1 MRKTLTLS
9 VVVILALFSVAAIK
23 FFTDYPNSVPVGSD
37 FFVLQRNQSY
47 INASRDQVK
56 NDWFNNPAFTGNGSI
71 SGAFGVG
78 GFETVGGNLVIGGIA
93 FGNGAGL
100 TNITSSGTNASFTY
114 ITNTILYSTNIN
126 STTIT
131 NVTLNSTTNILNY
144 ITNITLVT
152 TNVTIQA
159 PGGFTNENLT
169 PYTFMFADKNDA
181 ESSFPNGTGVLTN
194 GGAGNG
200 DVAWTMTLKL
210 TEVDVSNFYPTNLFT
225 GLTNIATLGTD
236 ANGVLTVGSST
247 VTNLTITNLYAE
259 IITNNTFV
267 NTNTVIITGKATI
280 KTLIVTNVAIFG
292 NETNENATANTVAYY
307 DANKVI
313 GSLANGTGALTN
325 DGAGAVGWY
334 GNYATLDGQNTFS
347 GSNYFGGQS
356 AFGQLIRAAAITV
369 TNTFTNGAATAS
381 TLAYQDS
388 GKRLISV
395 PNAYGVATND
405 GAGAIG
411 FNSVYPQGN
420 GAALT
425 NLTYQYNTN
434 AITTGVLT
442 FGQAYRTNIAADI
455 TINSL
460 VLGSTVSYESM
471 VLLVT
476 NSDTAA
482 HKITWPSGVFSG
494 GVAAVSWITNG
505 YWSEVLVDHFAT
517 LYTNAVTKN

>member
-1 MRKTLTLS
+1 MLFAFSCVGALPPGVVGKKIPDYGNLPVPPTTYMFLISDPSGNYFNLTLGQLQAMGTNSGTLIITNLS
-9 VVVILALFSVAAIK
+9 VQYVTNLFA
-23 FFTDYPNSVPVGSD
+23 Y
-37 FFVLQRNQSY
+37 
-47 INASRDQVK
+47 
-56 NDWFNNPAFTGNGSI
+56 
-71 SGAFGVG
+71 
-78 GFETVGGNLVIGGIA
+78 
-93 FGNGAGL
+93 L
-100 TNITSSGTNASFTY
+100 TNI
-114 ITNTILYSTNIN
+114 YSTNLN
-126 STTIT
+126 VTWIT
-131 NVTLNSTTNILNY
+131 NVTLINSNIYSTNITAITLNATTNILNY

-194 GGAGNG
+194 GGAGSG
-200 DVAWTMTLKL
+200 DIAWTMTLKL

-225 GLTNIATLGTD
+225 GLTNVAELGTD
-236 ANGVLTVGSST
+236 ANGLLVVGSST
-247 VTNLTITNLYAE
+247 ITNITITNLYAQIITNVTFVNTNTFISTSNAFLNNTYITNLYGD

-267 NTNTVIITGKATI
+267 NTNTVIISGKASVN
-280 KTLIVTNVAIFG
+280 TLIVTNVSVYG
-292 NETNENATANTVAYY
+292 NLTNQNATASTIAAY
-307 DANKVI
+307 DANKVL
-313 GSLANGTGALTN
+313 GSLAN
-325 DGAGAVGWY
+325 
-334 GNYATLDGQNTFS
+334 
-347 GSNYFGGQS
+347 
-356 AFGQLIRAAAITV
+356 
-369 TNTFTNGAATAS
+369 
-381 TLAYQDS
+381 
-388 GKRLISV
+388 
-395 PNAYGVATND
+395 AYGVLTNS
-405 GAGAIG
+405 GSAAGY
-411 FNSVYPQGN
+411 NSVYPQGN